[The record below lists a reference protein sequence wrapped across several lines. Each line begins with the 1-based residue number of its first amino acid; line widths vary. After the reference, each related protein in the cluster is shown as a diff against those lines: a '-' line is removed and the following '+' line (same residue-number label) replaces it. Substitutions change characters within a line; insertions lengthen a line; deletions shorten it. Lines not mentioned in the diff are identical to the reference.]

1 MIESLLL
8 YCFCSAGNITILQS
22 FVFVLLLPA
31 KFKTNIF
38 PTLVKEEILWINL
51 WNIYMITWYFIFTI
65 LYYVSF
71 IHLIMILKFSYL
83 NIICTKKKKKIKIDI
98 FSSKVRQNKTSLHIR
113 NVDNS
118 KKTST
123 LASRFS

>member
-1 MIESLLL
+1 
-8 YCFCSAGNITILQS
+8 
-22 FVFVLLLPA
+22 
-31 KFKTNIF
+31 
-38 PTLVKEEILWINL
+38 
-51 WNIYMITWYFIFTI
+51 
-65 LYYVSF
+65 
-71 IHLIMILKFSYL
+71 MILKFSYL